1 MALRFEGTKLGIVV
15 AVYPE
20 GNSIDVLMPKT
31 GDQLANVQCASHT
44 GSSNTGIMDLPEIGL
59 PVDDT
64 RWNLQIANNASRF
77 VRAIIQNVDGMPICM
92 GFLLPQLTQL
102 TFQRDNFRV
111 SRHASDVYSTTNAQG
126 DTEWS
131 HPSGT
136 FVRVAASPAHEDLT
150 AQDVDKSWK
159 VAQNLAAAPYVN
171 LVVANAGAQVAQIEV
186 DPSGNITITHNGNL
200 TVNTKGNADVTVQG
214 TTTVTST
221 GAADL
226 KAPSVKID
234 SPQTTCT
241 GALTVEGPFAFQS
254 GMTGQAGSSGGD
266 TMVITG
272 DATISGTVTGVTD
285 VVAGTISGK
294 GHKHPGV
301 QSGGS
306 ETDPPSNS

>member
-1 MALRFEGTKLGIVV
+1 MALRFEGTKIGIVV

-31 GDQLANVQCASHT
+31 GDQLANVQCAAFT
-44 GSSNTGIMDLPEIGL
+44 GSSNSGVMDLPEIGL
-59 PVDDT
+59 PVDNT
-64 RWNLQIANNASRF
+64 RWNLQIVNNAARV
-77 VRAIIQNVDGMPICM
+77 VRAIIQNIDGMPICM
-92 GFLLPQLTQL
+92 GFLLPQLTQM

-111 SRHASDVYSTTNAQG
+111 NRHASDVYSTTNGNG
-126 DTEWS
+126 DHEWY

-136 FVRVAASPAHEDLT
+136 FLRVAASPAHEDLT

-171 LVVANAGAQVAQIEV
+171 MVVANAGAQVAQIEI
-186 DPSGNITITHNGNL
+186 DPSGNINITHNGNL
-200 TVNTKGNADVTVQG
+200 TVNTKGNADVTVGG
-214 TTTVTST
+214 TTTVNST
-221 GAADL
+221 GAATL
-226 KAPSVKID
+226 EAPSVTIQ

-241 GALTVEGPFAFQS
+241 GALTVKGPFAFQS

-285 VVAGTISGK
+285 VVAGTVSGK
-294 GHKHPGV
+294 GHDHGGV
-301 QSGGS
+301 QSGGDN
-306 ETDPPSNS
+306 TDPPNA